1 MIREGDLEALTKA
14 IERVM
19 ADFKD
24 DPDSLLSF
32 GDFAATT
39 GQVELARKI
48 RALFIDH
55 QWNGETAIHLMEI
68 EALLTAKQYAK
79 ALSGI
84 QELLNTPE
92 LELQFVNVGQGLQ
105 AIAQYGVGDPVAAY
119 LSLTALLSQPNLRS
133 ESLLAIADRLLAM
146 GQLKPAREVL
156 DQAVIL
162 DPQNQAAL
170 SRLVEFYLN
179 AKDMTT
185 MIKNLQ
191 ILVKMRKPSYELMT
205 RIKTLLKGD
214 NYLFSLIAPNYSKP
228 WNFQ

>member
-1 MIREGDLEALTKA
+1 
-14 IERVM
+14 
-19 ADFKD
+19 
-24 DPDSLLSF
+24 
-32 GDFAATT
+32 
-39 GQVELARKI
+39 
-48 RALFIDH
+48 
-55 QWNGETAIHLMEI
+55 
-68 EALLTAKQYAK
+68 
-79 ALSGI
+79 
-84 QELLNTPE
+84 
-92 LELQFVNVGQGLQ
+92 
-105 AIAQYGVGDPVAAY
+105 
-119 LSLTALLSQPNLRS
+119 
-133 ESLLAIADRLLAM
+133 M

-170 SRLVEFYLN
+170 SRLVEFDLN

-191 ILVKMRKPSYELMT
+191 ILVKMRKQSYELMT

>member
-19 ADFKD
+19 ADFKY
-24 DPDSLLSF
+24 DPDSLLSL

-119 LSLTALLSQPNLRS
+119 LSLTALLSQPNLR
-133 ESLLAIADRLLAM
+133 
-146 GQLKPAREVL
+146 
-156 DQAVIL
+156 
-162 DPQNQAAL
+162 
-170 SRLVEFYLN
+170 
-179 AKDMTT
+179 
-185 MIKNLQ
+185 
-191 ILVKMRKPSYELMT
+191 
-205 RIKTLLKGD
+205 
-214 NYLFSLIAPNYSKP
+214 
-228 WNFQ
+228 